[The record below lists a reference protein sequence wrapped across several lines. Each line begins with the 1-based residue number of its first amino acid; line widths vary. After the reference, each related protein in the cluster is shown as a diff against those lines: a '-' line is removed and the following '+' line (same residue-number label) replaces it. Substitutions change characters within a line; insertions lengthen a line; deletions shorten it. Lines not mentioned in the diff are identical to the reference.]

1 LSASAETAPT
11 EGFSMKTFVL
21 KPADVKPNWLL
32 VDATDLIVG
41 RLAAQIAPMLMG
53 KHRPDYTPHVAG
65 GDFVV
70 VINASKLRFT
80 GRKMTDKIYDKYT
93 GYPSGRK
100 TITAEELLAK
110 SPETVLKLAV
120 RRMLPKN
127 KLAYRM
133 ITQLK
138 VYDGVEHPHQA
149 QQPRALAIET

>member
-1 LSASAETAPT
+1 
-11 EGFSMKTFVL
+11 MKTFVL
-21 KPADVKPNWLL
+21 KPAEVKPEWVL
-32 VDATDLIVG
+32 VDAADLIVG
-41 RLAAQIAPMLMG
+41 RLAAQIATMLMG
-53 KHRPDYTPHVAG
+53 KHRPTYTPHVAC

-70 VINASKLRFT
+70 VVNASQLRFT

-100 TITAEELLAK
+100 TITAEALLAK

-138 VYDGVEHPHQA
+138 VYEGAEHPHQA
-149 QQPRALAIET
+149 QQPRTLALKT